1 MGGLKPT
8 FNRRDL
14 MSKLQDILEQAKA
27 GLKPWEALPE
37 ARWPPIAAACG
48 QAEFQ
53 DIEGR
58 IQNLKNGFV

>member
-1 MGGLKPT
+1 
-8 FNRRDL
+8 